1 MNNISKIIEIYNPS
15 ILIDGCRQ
23 LKIALS
29 DEQIAQFICYYEM
42 LIEKNKVMNLTAV
55 TQWEDV
61 QEEVNIEIKY
71 EGYISRQAKQVQQF
85 ARTERMKIPEDL
97 DYDLVP
103 SLRNEARQ
111 KLKEIRPSSIGQ
123 ASRIMGVNP
132 ADVSVLLIYLKR

>member
-1 MNNISKIIEIYNPS
+1 M
-15 ILIDGCRQ
+15 
-23 LKIALS
+23 
-29 DEQIAQFICYYEM
+29 
-42 LIEKNKVMNLTAV
+42 
-55 TQWEDV
+55 